1 MVSKKKSM
9 SKMGLKSKEKNP
21 KATKAI
27 SDDKPINDYKKGAK
41 MAVKDRKAFG
51 NKR

>member
-1 MVSKKKSM
+1 MVKKAKM
-9 SKMGLKSKEKNP
+9 SKLGLKSKEKNP
-21 KATKAI
+21 KSTKVI

-41 MAVKDRKAFG
+41 AAMKARRTAG